1 MQVGL
6 LAKYK
11 YGTLGGM
18 SDSPS
23 KYRSNC
29 PVNFGLEAFGDR
41 WSLLIIRDI
50 IFWGKKTY
58 GDFLR
63 SDEQISTNILADR
76 LTALE
81 ESGIL
86 FRTPHPTDKR
96 KDVYELTAKGLDL
109 IPLLVEIISWSGKQG
124 DWRSIGGPATPQQIK
139 AVSRFATS
147 KNRTLIAS
155 EIRRTV
161 ERGGHFFEG
170 ITQPINRR
178 SKRSSNS

>member
-1 MQVGL
+1 MQVC
-6 LAKYK
+6 YSW
-11 YGTLGGM
+11 GM

-58 GDFLR
+58 SDFLR
-63 SDEQISTNILADR
+63 SDEQIATNILAAR
-76 LTALE
+76 LASLE
-81 ESGIL
+81 EARIL

-96 KDVYELTAKGLDL
+96 KDVYALATRGLDL
-109 IPLLVEIISWSGKQG
+109 IPLIVEIVAWSGKQD
-124 DWRSIGGPATPQQIK
+124 DWQSIGGPATPQQIK
-139 AVSRFATS
+139 AVMRFATS

-170 ITQPINRR
+170 VTQPVNPRN
-178 SKRSSNS
+178 KQAVNS

>member
-1 MQVGL
+1 VQVW
-6 LAKYK
+6 YSR
-11 YGTLGGM
+11 GM

-58 GDFLR
+58 SDFLR
-63 SDEQISTNILADR
+63 SDEQIATNILAAR
-76 LTALE
+76 LASLE
-81 ESGIL
+81 EAGIL
-86 FRTPHPTDKR
+86 FRTAHPTDKR
-96 KDVYELTAKGLDL
+96 KDVYALTTRGLDL
-109 IPLLVEIISWSGKQG
+109 IPLIVEIIAWSGKQG
-124 DWRSIGGPATPQQIK
+124 DWQSIGGPATPQQIK
-139 AVSRFATS
+139 AVMRFATS

-155 EIRRTV
+155 EIRRTL

-170 ITQPINRR
+170 VIQPVNPRKNRSTESGLR
-178 SKRSSNS
+178 PR